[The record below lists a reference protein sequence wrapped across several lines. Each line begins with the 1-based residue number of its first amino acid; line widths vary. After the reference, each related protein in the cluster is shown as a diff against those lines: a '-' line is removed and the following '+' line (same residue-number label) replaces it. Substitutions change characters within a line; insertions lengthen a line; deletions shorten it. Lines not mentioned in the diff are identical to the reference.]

1 MGHFFRILGLNQE
14 TFVRNLE
21 PIPGLDKSCYDD
33 IAVELPKMSLKKA
46 CRSATVVHARI
57 LILASEARAQ
67 FSARWD
73 EWILLTLREQEGV
86 SFSYL

>member
-1 MGHFFRILGLNQE
+1 
-14 TFVRNLE
+14 
-21 PIPGLDKSCYDD
+21 
-33 IAVELPKMSLKKA
+33 MSLKKA
-46 CRSATVVHARI
+46 CRSAAVVRARI

-86 SFSYL
+86 SFSHL